1 MRKRLFMVSNHKTKR
16 NVNNTTK
23 QDSEKKCGKP
33 IISLSIEKRG
43 KDIRQKFYYC
53 MGGKKMMIIEAI
65 GTLISLIGITFF
77 IMFDKSLLF
86 WILLLLSLYVLLLS
100 LKRLILPFIL
110 TFAASYT
117 ICRYKE
123 PIELEFYENNLGL
136 FLCSVEMESF
146 NYNDLEKISILP
158 EAVWLLFK
166 ERDAVIL
173 PRHSIAPEERK
184 IILAFLEEK
193 RPDVELHYADTK
205 MDRIQ

>member
-1 MRKRLFMVSNHKTKR
+1 
-16 NVNNTTK
+16 
-23 QDSEKKCGKP
+23 
-33 IISLSIEKRG
+33 
-43 KDIRQKFYYC
+43 
-53 MGGKKMMIIEAI
+53 
-65 GTLISLIGITFF
+65 
-77 IMFDKSLLF
+77 
-86 WILLLLSLYVLLLS
+86 
-100 LKRLILPFIL
+100 
-110 TFAASYT
+110 
-117 ICRYKE
+117 
-123 PIELEFYENNLGL
+123 
-136 FLCSVEMESF
+136 MESF